1 MTDDP
6 ALSRPDVQVP
16 DFQGLEPR
24 AALRR
29 KTIVLVGL
37 MGVGKSSVGRR
48 LATALDLPFR
58 DADNEVEAAAG
69 RSIPEIFAEMGE
81 PAFRDGERRVI
92 ARLLDEP
99 AHVLATGGG
108 AFVNPETRALIKS
121 KAVAVWLKADLELLA
136 RRVGRKEGRP
146 LLKGRDPIDVLREHA
161 QLRYPAYGEAH
172 LTVETGDTAH
182 GVAVEAVIQGLKIY
196 LHPSGSESQPE
207 SEST

>member
-6 ALSRPDVQVP
+6 APSRPD
-16 DFQGLEPR
+16 DQGSDPR
-24 AALRR
+24 AILRHR
-29 KTIVLVGL
+29 TIVLVGL

-48 LATALDLPFR
+48 LAAALDLPFR

-99 AHVLATGGG
+99 PHVLATGGG
-108 AFVNPETRALIKS
+108 AFVNAETRALIKS

-136 RRVGRKEGRP
+136 RRVSRKEGRP
-146 LLKGRDPIDVLREHA
+146 LLKGRDPMDVLREHA
-161 QLRYPAYGEAH
+161 SLRYPAYGEAH

-182 GVAVEAVIQGLKIY
+182 GVAVEAVIQGLRGY
-196 LHPSGSESQPE
+196 LAPPEGPPPSESE
-207 SEST
+207 LK